1 MSTVVETGRL
11 RLRRLEEGDAPF
23 IFELVNDP
31 DWLRF
36 IGDRNVH
43 SLDDARGYIR
53 KGPVTSYERNGYGLY
68 LVELRDTG
76 EPLGMCGLIRRDTLD
91 HPDLGF
97 AFLPRFRGQG
107 YAREAAQA
115 TLDYARQSL
124 DIGPLLAI
132 TSLDNERSIALL
144 EKLGFV
150 FEQII
155 RMPNDQEEL
164 RLFRSDPQSLASDK

>member
-1 MSTVVETGRL
+1 
-11 RLRRLEEGDAPF
+11 
-23 IFELVNDP
+23 
-31 DWLRF
+31 
-36 IGDRNVH
+36 
-43 SLDDARGYIR
+43 
-53 KGPVTSYERNGYGLY
+53 
-68 LVELRDTG
+68 
-76 EPLGMCGLIRRDTLD
+76 MCGLIRRDTLD

-150 FEQII
+150 FEHII

-164 RLFRSDPQSLASDK
+164 RLFRSDPPSLESSDR

>member
-1 MSTVVETGRL
+1 MNTVVETGRL
-11 RLRRLEEGDAPF
+11 RLRRLEEDDAPF

-43 SLDDARGYIR
+43 SLEDARGYIR
-53 KGPVTSYERNGYGLY
+53 KGPLASYQRHGYGLY
-68 LVELRDTG
+68 LVELRETG
-76 EPLGMCGLIRRDTLD
+76 QPLGMCGLIRRDTLD

-97 AFLPRFRGQG
+97 AFLPRFRGAG
-107 YAREAAQA
+107 YAREAARA
-115 TLDYARQSL
+115 TLDHARRSL
-124 DIGPLLAI
+124 SLGPLLAI
-132 TSLDNERSIALL
+132 TSLHNERSIALL

-164 RLFRSDPQSLASDK
+164 RLFRSDPASL